1 MIITDLATY
10 LTTQTD
16 LVLGTSLYLSYQ
28 PESPDEVV
36 AIYDT
41 GGVEPDRYL
50 PTADPTVQILVRA
63 GDYQTA
69 HDRAH
74 ELASILHGLTNQ
86 TIGDYYIYYIF
97 LLGEPAHLGRDKRD
111 RDEYT
116 LNLHLKIRRN
126 DNP

>member
-10 LTTQTD
+10 LATQTN
-16 LVLGTSLYLSYQ
+16 LVLGTNLYLSYQ
-28 PESPDEVV
+28 PEDPDEVV
-36 AIYDT
+36 TMYDT

-50 PTADPTVQILVRA
+50 PTADPTVQVIVRA

-74 ELASILHGLTNQ
+74 EIANLLHGLTNQ
-86 TIGDYYIYYIF
+86 TIGDYYVYYIF
-97 LLGEPAHLGRDKRD
+97 LLGEPAHIGRDKRE

-126 DNP
+126 ENT

>member
-1 MIITDLATY
+1 MIIRDIADY

-16 LVLGTSLYLSYQ
+16 LELGTSLYLSHQ

-41 GGVEPDRYL
+41 GGVEPDHYL
-50 PTADPTVQILVRA
+50 PTAEPTIQILVRA

-74 ELASILHGLTNQ
+74 ELAGILHRLTNQ
-86 TIGDYYIYYIF
+86 TIGDYYVYYIF
-97 LLGEPAHLGRDKRD
+97 LLGEPTHLGRDKRN

>member
-1 MIITDLATY
+1 MIINDLATY

-16 LVLGTSLYLSYQ
+16 LVLGTSLYLSHQ

-63 GDYQTA
+63 NDYETA
-69 HDRAH
+69 HDRAQ
-74 ELASILHGLTNQ
+74 EIAGILHGLTNQ
-86 TIGDYYIYYIF
+86 EIGDYYVYYIF
-97 LLGEPAHLGRDKRD
+97 LLGEPAHIGRDKRE

-126 DNP
+126 ENP